1 MSSRPGTGRDRAR
14 QSGWRSVIVFV
25 AAATAL
31 TVYLFVNA
39 PPALSARTT
48 GERRTMPIRAVFALL
63 QQENSAARALWTE
76 EIVQH
81 GTAAGLAF
89 GEHWQDAGVAE
100 GPLPALFLRET
111 ARNLEQTRL
120 HLRVFL
126 GSPYPINRDNQ
137 LTGVQEVRFTA
148 VAKTGVPE
156 QFFEASTGMQTAM
169 FADRAVAEA
178 CVSCHNEHPGS
189 PKTDW
194 RLHDV
199 MGATTWMYPDDAV
212 SVERAVELIGA
223 LRSSIRA
230 AYTSYLAKAAA
241 FPHPPAVGTRWPRD
255 GYYLPSADVF
265 MAELASRTSTAT
277 MQGLLDP
284 PSAGVPSAPL
294 LASAATVTP
303 IVEAPEPDPEPVA
316 MAARSSRVPQLV
328 IRSTR
333 STRVTVDHDDH
344 RLMITRLPA
353 GASTSL
359 TSRPP
364 LRIKLSQPAGVEIEY
379 AGKKVPI
386 PEPRAKPDD
395 DPSKKTEVEIVVPDI
410 REES

>member
-14 QSGWRSVIVFV
+14 HSGWRSLAVFV
-25 AAATAL
+25 SAACAL

-39 PPALSARTT
+39 PPALSARTSNEGHT
-48 GERRTMPIRAVFALL
+48 LPIRAVFALL
-63 QQENSAARALWTE
+63 QQENNAARALWAE
-76 EIVQH
+76 DIVSRGQ
-81 GTAAGLAF
+81 AAGLAF
-89 GEHWQDAGVAE
+89 GEHWRDVGVAE

-137 LTGVQEVRFTA
+137 LTGVQAMRFA
-148 VAKTGVPE
+148 SIEQTGQPE
-156 QFFEASTGMQTAM
+156 QFVEPSTGMHTAM
-169 FADRAVAEA
+169 FADRAVVEA
-178 CVSCHNEHPGS
+178 CVTCHNEHPGS

-199 MGATTWMYPDDAV
+199 MGATTWMYPDETV

-223 LRSSIRA
+223 LRASIRA
-230 AYTSYLAKAAA
+230 AYAGYLAKAAT
-241 FPHPPAVGTRWPRD
+241 FPRPPEIGARWPRD

-284 PSAGVPSAPL
+284 PSALAPSGPL
-294 LASAATVTP
+294 VASAVTVTS
-303 IVEAPEPDPEPVA
+303 IAQAPEPAPVA
-316 MAARSSRVPQLV
+316 TPGEAAPGVPKLI

-333 STRVTVDHDDH
+333 STRVTVEHAEH
-344 RLMITRLPA
+344 RLMVTRLPA
-353 GASTSL
+353 GAAASL

-386 PEPRAKPDD
+386 PAQRAKSDD
-395 DPSKKTEVEIVVPDI
+395 EGSGKTEVEIVVPDV

>member
-1 MSSRPGTGRDRAR
+1 
-14 QSGWRSVIVFV
+14 VIVFV

-48 GERRTMPIRAVFALL
+48 GERHTMPIRAVFALL

-137 LTGVQEVRFTA
+137 LTGVQAVRFAA
-148 VAKTGVPE
+148 VEQTGIPE
-156 QFFEASTGMQTAM
+156 QFFEPSTGMQTAM
-169 FADRAVAEA
+169 FADRAVAEG
-178 CVSCHNEHPGS
+178 CVTCHNEHPGS

-199 MGATTWMYPDDAV
+199 MGATTWMYPDEAV

-241 FPHPPAVGTRWPRD
+241 FPHPPEIGARWPRD
-255 GYYLPSADVF
+255 GYYLPNPDVF

-284 PSAGVPSAPL
+284 PSALAPSGPL
-294 LASAATVTP
+294 LASAVTATP
-303 IVEAPEPDPEPVA
+303 IAQPPALEPDAVA
-316 MAARSSRVPQLV
+316 GHPSPVPQLV

-333 STRVTVDHDDH
+333 STRVTVDHADH

-353 GASTSL
+353 GAATSL

-364 LRIKLSQPAGVEIEY
+364 LRIKLSQPSGVEIEY

>member
-14 QSGWRSVIVFV
+14 LSGWRSVIVFV

-39 PPALSARTT
+39 PPALSARTI
-48 GERRTMPIRAVFALL
+48 GERHTMPIRAVFALL
-63 QQENSAARALWTE
+63 QQENSAARAVWTE

-89 GEHWQDAGVAE
+89 GEHWRDAGVAE

-111 ARNLEQTRL
+111 ARNLEETRL

-137 LTGVQEVRFTA
+137 LTGVQAVRFAA
-148 VAKTGVPE
+148 VEQTGVPE
-156 QFFEASTGMQTAM
+156 QFFEPSTGMQTAM
-169 FADRAVAEA
+169 FADRAVSEA
-178 CVSCHNEHPGS
+178 CVTCHNEHTGS

-199 MGATTWMYPDDAV
+199 MGATTWMYPDEAV

-241 FPHPPAVGTRWPRD
+241 FPRPPEIGVRWPRD
-255 GYYLPSADVF
+255 GYYLPNPDVF
-265 MAELASRTSTAT
+265 MAELASRTSTVT

-284 PSAGVPSAPL
+284 PSALAPSGPL
-294 LASAATVTP
+294 LASAVTAAP
-303 IVEAPEPDPEPVA
+303 IAPTPALDPDAIPGRRSPVPE
-316 MAARSSRVPQLV
+316 LV
-328 IRSTR
+328 IRSKR
-333 STRVTVDHDDH
+333 STRVTVDHDDR
-344 RLMITRLPA
+344 RLMITRLSA
-353 GASTSL
+353 GAATSL

-364 LRIKLSQPAGVEIEY
+364 LRIKLSQPTGVEIEY

-386 PEPRAKPDD
+386 PEPRAKSDD
-395 DPSKKTEVEIVVPDI
+395 ADGKKTEVEIIVPDI